1 MISEQIVTETWQGMN
16 EISESNAAILID
28 QMRREQPIIMMY
40 LLAASEQSF
49 DLEEG
54 QAVFFIGI
62 VIWLIMRKGQPEL
75 RKVDEKLLERTIEQ
89 NETQLEKLTAEP
101 GADRMMASTALT
113 YAEPE
118 VLRYLVEALMEP
130 DEDLEFSDEE
140 RGLAFVILKNALDA
154 LIASRKNAN

>member
-89 NETQLEKLTAEP
+89 NETQLDEMTADP
-101 GADRMMASTALT
+101 DADLVMAATATT

-118 VLRYLVEALMEP
+118 VLRYIVEALIES
-130 DEDLEFSDEE
+130 DEEVAFSEEE
-140 RGLAFVILKNALDA
+140 RGLAFIILRNVLDA
-154 LIASRKNAN
+154 LIASRKDAN